1 MTSLDKILGAEGA
14 KEYRESVAELNR
26 LLDLN
31 EKKTVEARKGNLHAK
46 KLRYFRYSQPA
57 RNGPLQRQTR
67 TIGDCITAA
76 RRQLESGD
84 GWEESDWKR
93 MGDWVPTKEAKRLIA
108 LFVEDAAEDA
118 AEMRKI
124 EERHR
129 HLARLHELHAEVS
142 RERRCRTHF
151 NFLDFGVERAPDTLV
166 KEIDWL
172 DREGRIQSLALN
184 RYHIRRYQ
192 DRQHYGDWVLP
203 NKCNL
208 QHHQYSNNVTTS
220 GWGVLTSMPEWELSC
235 V

>member
-1 MTSLDKILGAEGA
+1 VTSLEKILGAEGA
-14 KEYRESVAELNR
+14 KEYRESIAELNR

-31 EKKTVEARKGNLHAK
+31 EKKTIEARKGNLHAK
-46 KLRYFRYSQPA
+46 KLRYFRYSRPVC
-57 RNGPLQRQTR
+57 NGPLQRQTR

-93 MGDWVPTKEAKRLIA
+93 MDDWVPTKEAKRLIA
-108 LFVEDAAEDA
+108 FGLND
-118 AEMRKI
+118 
-124 EERHR
+124 EESQR
-129 HLARLHELHAEVS
+129 HLARLHELHAEVR
-142 RERRCRTHF
+142 RERRCHTHF

-166 KEIDWL
+166 KEVDWL
-172 DREGRIQSLALN
+172 DREGRIQSLLLN
-184 RYHIRRYQ
+184 KHHIRRYQ

-208 QHHQYSNNVTTS
+208 QHHRYSNNVTTS

-235 V
+235 A